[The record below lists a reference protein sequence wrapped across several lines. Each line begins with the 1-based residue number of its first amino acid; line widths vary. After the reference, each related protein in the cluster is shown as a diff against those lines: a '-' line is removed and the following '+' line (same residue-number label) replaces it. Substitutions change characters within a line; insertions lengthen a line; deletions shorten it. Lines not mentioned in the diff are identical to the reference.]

1 LAVDINIPG
10 IGVVSANNAAQ
21 DSTLNAILSA
31 IQAQTGTTTNVS
43 SAGLSAANQR
53 GSKLAGT
60 LGILGGSVSNTGDQI
75 SSAGQAASNAA
86 NRFTAA
92 STRVFSSFGML
103 ASQSTTTSGM
113 MGNIGKGITAVG
125 QTLGV
130 AASGLPGIIGKG
142 LSASLAGISG
152 TLGLL
157 SGALSKN
164 IEQYEKIQAAGG
176 SFGYSLTRMR
186 KISHEAGISVEMMS
200 NIVQKAGHQL
210 SMFGGTTERGAQQFA
225 KQNKSMQDTHGDSLL
240 RLGIGYQEQGQLLA
254 EFMGDLAASGAN
266 LSELDATQ
274 LNNSFMTLT
283 KQQKMFAQY
292 NGTTLEQ
299 ERQKAKANKED
310 AQLQAALL
318 GLAPEQRKAAEM
330 AIAQAESMVA
340 GGGKALKEMFLNN
353 GEVFTAGS
361 VGLVGELG
369 TGFNDSL
376 RDIQRGITD
385 GTMKDKTEMADSF
398 DKLGKSFG
406 PEQLK
411 NMAELV
417 KAGAMGASGPLIDAL
432 TQSYVSAERTL
443 NKGIN
448 ATFEKIQQDMQK
460 TDMKPGDPLTQ
471 NAIIAA
477 GVVKEFQ
484 TTIDK
489 TVDKMLGSS
498 VFTTTLKSATDVLRG
513 LTGIINKIG
522 TDDPGVA
529 PDGQKTG
536 SGSWTDNLESAI
548 VDAIRSGFQF
558 AFSSADPVDPSARPG
573 VPKPTD
579 APAKLPQGGTG
590 DDTLDGGA
598 GNDTLNN
605 NQVIPDDVAD
615 AMRQTPVLLQQLT
628 EQVRRSSEDN
638 ARTVVNGSA
647 YN

>member
-1 LAVDINIPG
+1 
-10 IGVVSANNAAQ
+10 
-21 DSTLNAILSA
+21 
-31 IQAQTGTTTNVS
+31 
-43 SAGLSAANQR
+43 
-53 GSKLAGT
+53 
-60 LGILGGSVSNTGDQI
+60 
-75 SSAGQAASNAA
+75 
-86 NRFTAA
+86 
-92 STRVFSSFGML
+92 
-103 ASQSTTTSGM
+103 
-113 MGNIGKGITAVG
+113 
-125 QTLGV
+125 
-130 AASGLPGIIGKG
+130 
-142 LSASLAGISG
+142 
-152 TLGLL
+152 LL
-157 SGALSKN
+157 TGALSKN

-176 SFGYSLTRMR
+176 SFGYSLERMR
-186 KISHEAGISVEMMS
+186 QISHEAGISVEMMS

-210 SMFGGTTERGAQQFA
+210 SMFGGTTEGGARDFA
-225 KQNKSMQDTHGDSLL
+225 KQNKLMQDTHGDSLL
-240 RLGIGYQEQGQLLA
+240 RLGIGYQEQGQYLA

-369 TGFNDSL
+369 TGFSDSL
-376 RDIQRGITD
+376 REIQSGITE
-385 GTMKDKTEMADSF
+385 GTLKDQTEMADAF
-398 DKLGKSFG
+398 NKMGKSFG

-411 NMAELV
+411 NIAEIV

-432 TQSYVSAERTL
+432 TQSYVSAEITL

-448 ATFEKIQQDMQK
+448 ATFDKIQADTRKLDMA
-460 TDMKPGDPLTQ
+460 PGDPLTQ

-498 VFTTTLKSATDVLRG
+498 VFTTTLNSATDVLKG
-513 LTGIINKIG
+513 LTGVINSATADPSAPSAPNEPTTG
-522 TDDPGVA
+522 TGA
-529 PDGQKTG
+529 
-536 SGSWTDNLESAI
+536 SI
-548 VDAIRSGFQF
+548 VDAIVGAIRDGFNF
-558 AFSSADPVDPSARPG
+558 AFSAADPVDPSARPG
-573 VPKPTD
+573 PSRATLPNAPVPE
-579 APAKLPQGGTG
+579 LQGGTG
-590 DDTLDGGA
+590 NTTLGGGA

-605 NQVIPDDVAD
+605 TPVIPDDVAE
-615 AMRQTPVLLQQLT
+615 ALRQTPVLLQRLI

-638 ARTVVNGSA
+638 ARSVVSGSA

>member
-1 LAVDINIPG
+1 MAVDINIPG
-10 IGVVSANNAAQ
+10 IGVISANNAAQ

-60 LGILGGSVSNTGDQI
+60 LGILGGTASNTGDQI
-75 SSAGQAASNAA
+75 AGAGQSASNAA
-86 NRFTAA
+86 SKFTAA
-92 STRVFSSFGML
+92 STKVFSSFGML
-103 ASQSTTTSGM
+103 ASQSTTTGGM
-113 MGNIGKGITAVG
+113 MGGISKGITS
-125 QTLGV
+125 LGESLGS
-130 AASGLPGIIGKG
+130 AAKLIPGLGGKMAAG
-142 LSASLAGISG
+142 VIAGVSLTA
-152 TLGLL
+152 GLL
-157 SGALSKN
+157 TGALSKN

-176 SFGYSLTRMR
+176 SFGYSLTTMR
-186 KISHEAGISVEMMS
+186 QISHEAGISVEMMS

-210 SMFGGTTERGAQQFA
+210 SMFGGTTERGARDFA
-225 KQNKSMQDTHGDSLL
+225 KQNKLMQDIHGDSLL

-318 GLAPEQRKAAEM
+318 GLAPDQRKAAEM
-330 AIAQAESMVA
+330 AIAQAETMVA

-385 GTMKDKTEMADSF
+385 GTMKDKTEIADSF
-398 DKLGKSFG
+398 AKLGKSFG

-411 NMAELV
+411 NIAEIV

-448 ATFEKIQQDMQK
+448 ETFKKIQQDMGK
-460 TDMKPGDPLTQ
+460 TDMGPGDPLTQ
-471 NAIIAA
+471 NAIQMA

-489 TVDKMLGSS
+489 TVDKMLGSNA
-498 VFTTTLKSATDVLRG
+498 FTMALDGAADGLRAVTGFVGSATADPSAPNEPK
-513 LTGIINKIG
+513 TGTG
-522 TDDPGVA
+522 TWTDDLQG
-529 PDGQKTG
+529 
-536 SGSWTDNLESAI
+536 AI
-548 VDAIRSGFQF
+548 VGAIRDGFNFVFSG
-558 AFSSADPVDPSARPG
+558 AEPVDPSARPG

-579 APAKLPQGGTG
+579 APAIVPQVGTG
-590 DDTLDGGA
+590 DDILDGGA

-605 NQVIPDDVAD
+605 NQVLPDEAVA
-615 AMRQTPVLLQQLT
+615 AIISTPVLLQQLT

-638 ARTVVNGSA
+638 ARTVANASA

>member
-1 LAVDINIPG
+1 MAVDINIPG

-43 SAGLSAANQR
+43 SAGLSAANQKGISVSNTFR
-53 GSKLAGT
+53 
-60 LGILGGSVSNTGDQI
+60 ILGDTASNTGDQI
-75 SSAGQAASNAA
+75 ADAGKSASNAA
-86 NRFTAA
+86 GRFTAA
-92 STRVFSSFGML
+92 STKVFSSFGML
-103 ASQSTTTSGM
+103 ASQSTTTGGM
-113 MGNIGKGITAVG
+113 LGGIGKGITS
-125 QTLGV
+125 LGATISN
-130 AASGLPGIIGKG
+130 AASRLPGIVGG
-142 LSASLAGISG
+142 VAGTLTTVASG

-157 SGALSKN
+157 TGALSKN

-186 KISHEAGISVEMMS
+186 EISHEAGISVEMMS
-200 NIVQKAGHQL
+200 NIVQKSGHQL
-210 SMFGGTTERGAQQFA
+210 SMFGGTTEGGAREFA
-225 KQNKSMQDTHGDSLL
+225 KRNKLMQDTHGDSLL
-240 RLGIGYQEQGQLLA
+240 RLGIGYQEQGQYLA

-369 TGFNDSL
+369 TGFSDSL
-376 RDIQRGITD
+376 REIQSGITE
-385 GTMKDKTEMADSF
+385 GTLKDQTEMADAF
-398 DKLGKSFG
+398 NKMGKSFG

-411 NMAELV
+411 NIAEIV

-432 TQSYVSAERTL
+432 TQSYVSAEITL

-448 ATFEKIQQDMQK
+448 ATFDKIQADTRKLDMA
-460 TDMKPGDPLTQ
+460 PGDPLTQ

-477 GVVKEFQ
+477 GGAV
-484 TTIDK
+484 TIDSSFLNTSLNAATGSYLT
-489 TVDKMLGSS
+489 TVDIS
-498 VFTTTLKSATDVLRG
+498 TNT
-513 LTGIINKIG
+513 
-522 TDDPGVA
+522 
-529 PDGQKTG
+529 
-536 SGSWTDNLESAI
+536 NLAVS
-548 VDAIRSGFQF
+548 
-558 AFSSADPVDPSARPG
+558 
-573 VPKPTD
+573 
-579 APAKLPQGGTG
+579 
-590 DDTLDGGA
+590 DTSL
-598 GNDTLNN
+598 
-605 NQVIPDDVAD
+605 
-615 AMRQTPVLLQQLT
+615 
-628 EQVRRSSEDN
+628 S
-638 ARTVVNGSA
+638 
-647 YN
+647 

>member
-1 LAVDINIPG
+1 MAVDINIPG

-21 DSTLNAILSA
+21 DSTLNAILGA

-75 SSAGQAASNAA
+75 ANAGQSASNAA

-113 MGNIGKGITAVG
+113 MGSIGKGVTSVT
-125 QTLGV
+125 QTLAA

-142 LSASLAGISG
+142 LGAGLSLASG

-157 SGALSKN
+157 TGALSKN

-186 KISHEAGISVEMMS
+186 EISHEAGISVEMMS
-200 NIVQKAGHQL
+200 NIVQKTGHQL

-225 KQNKSMQDTHGDSLL
+225 KQNKLMQDTHGDSLL
-240 RLGIGYQEQGQLLA
+240 RMGIGYQEQGQYLA
-254 EFMGDLAASGAN
+254 EFMGDLAAGGAN

-318 GLAPEQRKAAEM
+318 GLAPEQRKAAEL
-330 AIAQAESMVA
+330 AITQAESMFGPQA
-340 GGGKALKEMFLNN
+340 GKAMKEMFLNN

-376 RDIQRGITD
+376 RTIQSGIMD
-385 GTMKDKTEMADSF
+385 GTMGSKIEMADAF
-398 DKLGKSFG
+398 DTLGKSVG

-411 NMAELV
+411 NMSELV
-417 KAGAMGASGPLIDAL
+417 KAGAMGASGPLIDAV

-448 ATFEKIQQDMQK
+448 ETFEKIKKDLRDLDEKAQ
-460 TDMKPGDPLTQ
+460 DPLTQ
-471 NAIIAA
+471 NAIRAA
-477 GVVKEFQ
+477 EVVKQLQ

-489 TVDKMLGSS
+489 TVDKMMESTVFTESLNVASS
-498 VFTTTLKSATDVLRG
+498 VLSGATEAIKLVS
-513 LTGIINKIG
+513 
-522 TDDPGVA
+522 DPGVA

-536 SGSWTDNLESAI
+536 TGTWTDNLESAI
-548 VDAIRSGFQF
+548 VDAIRDGFNF

-579 APAKLPQGGTG
+579 APAIVPQVGTG
-590 DDTLDGGA
+590 DDILDGGA

-605 NQVIPDDVAD
+605 NQVLPDDVAD
-615 AMRQTPVLLQQLT
+615 AMRQTPVLLQQVI

-638 ARTVVNGSA
+638 ARTVANASA

>member
-1 LAVDINIPG
+1 MAVDINIPG

-60 LGILGGSVSNTGDQI
+60 LGILGGTASNTGDQI
-75 SSAGQAASNAA
+75 AGAGKSASNASSM
-86 NRFTAA
+86 FTAA
-92 STRVFSSFGML
+92 STKVFSSFGML
-103 ASQSTTTSGM
+103 ASQSTTTGGM
-113 MGNIGKGITAVG
+113 IGSIGKGITSLG
-125 QTLGV
+125 ETLGS
-130 AASGLPGIIGKG
+130 AASRIPGFIGG
-142 LSASLAGISG
+142 AGQVAITAVSG

-157 SGALSKN
+157 TGALSKN

-186 KISHEAGISVEMMS
+186 EISHEAGISVEMMS

-225 KQNKSMQDTHGDSLL
+225 KQNKIMQDTHGDSLL

-385 GTMKDKTEMADSF
+385 NTMTNKTEMADSF

-448 ATFEKIQQDMQK
+448 ETFKKIQEDMRK
-460 TDMKPGDPLTQ
+460 TDFGPEDPLTQ
-471 NAIIAA
+471 NAIKMA

-484 TTIDK
+484 TTMDK
-489 TVDKMLGSS
+489 TVDKMLESNA
-498 VFTTTLKSATDVLRG
+498 FTMALDGATRLISGAAGLLNSATA
-513 LTGIINKIG
+513 
-522 TDDPGVA
+522 DPSA
-529 PDGQKTG
+529 PNEPTTG
-536 SGSWTDNLESAI
+536 SGSWTDDLQGAI
-548 VDAIRSGFQF
+548 VGAIRDGFNF
-558 AFSSADPVDPSARPG
+558 AFSGAEPVDPSAQPG
-573 VPKPTD
+573 VSRANLPNAPT
-579 APAKLPQGGTG
+579 PALQGSAG

-605 NQVIPDDVAD
+605 NQALPDEAVA
-615 AMRQTPVLLQQLT
+615 AIISTPVLLQQLT
-628 EQVRRSSEDN
+628 EQVRQSSEDN
-638 ARTVVNGSA
+638 ARAVVNGSN
-647 YN
+647 Y

>member
-1 LAVDINIPG
+1 MAVDINIPG
-10 IGVVSANNAAQ
+10 IGVISANNAAQ

-60 LGILGGSVSNTGDQI
+60 LGILGGTASNTGDQI
-75 SSAGQAASNAA
+75 AGAGQSASNAA
-86 NRFTAA
+86 SKFTAA
-92 STRVFSSFGML
+92 STKVFSSFGML
-103 ASQSTTTSGM
+103 ASQSTTTGGM
-113 MGNIGKGITAVG
+113 MGGISKGITS
-125 QTLGV
+125 LGESLGS
-130 AASGLPGIIGKG
+130 AAKLIPGLGGKMAAG
-142 LSASLAGISG
+142 VIAGVSLTA
-152 TLGLL
+152 GLL
-157 SGALSKN
+157 TGALSKN

-176 SFGYSLTRMR
+176 SFGYSLTTMR
-186 KISHEAGISVEMMS
+186 QISHEAGISVEMMS

-210 SMFGGTTERGAQQFA
+210 SMFGGTTERGARDFA
-225 KQNKSMQDTHGDSLL
+225 KQNKLMQDTHGDSLL

-318 GLAPEQRKAAEM
+318 GLAPDQRKAAEM
-330 AIAQAESMVA
+330 AIAQAETMVA

-385 GTMKDKTEMADSF
+385 GTMKDKTEIADSF
-398 DKLGKSFG
+398 AKLGKSFG

-411 NMAELV
+411 NIAEIV

-448 ATFEKIQQDMQK
+448 ETFKKIQQDMGK
-460 TDMKPGDPLTQ
+460 TDMGPGDPLTQ
-471 NAIIAA
+471 NAIQMA

-489 TVDKMLGSS
+489 TVDKMLGSNA
-498 VFTTTLKSATDVLRG
+498 FTMALDGAADGLRAVTGFVGSATADPSAPNEPK
-513 LTGIINKIG
+513 TGTG
-522 TDDPGVA
+522 TWTDDLQG
-529 PDGQKTG
+529 
-536 SGSWTDNLESAI
+536 AI
-548 VDAIRSGFQF
+548 VGAIRDGFNFVFSG
-558 AFSSADPVDPSARPG
+558 AEPVDPSARPG

-579 APAKLPQGGTG
+579 APAIVPQVGTG
-590 DDTLDGGA
+590 DDILDGGA

-605 NQVIPDDVAD
+605 NQVLPDEAVA
-615 AMRQTPVLLQQLT
+615 AIISTPVLLQQLT

-638 ARTVVNGSA
+638 ARTVANASA

>member
-1 LAVDINIPG
+1 MAVDINIPG

-21 DSTLNAILSA
+21 DSTLNAILGA

-60 LGILGGSVSNTGDQI
+60 LGILGGTASNTGDQI
-75 SSAGQAASNAA
+75 AGAGQSASNAA
-86 NRFTAA
+86 SKFTAA
-92 STRVFSSFGML
+92 STKVFSSFGML
-103 ASQSTTTSGM
+103 ASQSTTTGGM
-113 MGNIGKGITAVG
+113 MGGISKGITS
-125 QTLGV
+125 LGESLGS
-130 AASGLPGIIGKG
+130 AAKLIPGLGGKMAAG
-142 LSASLAGISG
+142 VIAGVSLTA
-152 TLGLL
+152 GLL
-157 SGALSKN
+157 TGALSKN

-176 SFGYSLTRMR
+176 SFGYSLTTMR
-186 KISHEAGISVEMMS
+186 QISHEAGISVEMMS

-210 SMFGGTTERGAQQFA
+210 SMFGGTTERGARDFA
-225 KQNKSMQDTHGDSLL
+225 KQNKLMQDIHGDSLL

-318 GLAPEQRKAAEM
+318 GLAPDQRKAAEM
-330 AIAQAESMVA
+330 AIAQAETMVA

-385 GTMKDKTEMADSF
+385 GTMKDKTEIADSF
-398 DKLGKSFG
+398 AKLGKSFG

-411 NMAELV
+411 NIAEIV

-448 ATFEKIQQDMQK
+448 ETFKKIQQDMGK
-460 TDMKPGDPLTQ
+460 TDMGPGDPLTQ
-471 NAIIAA
+471 NAIQMA

-489 TVDKMLGSS
+489 TVDKMLGSNA
-498 VFTTTLKSATDVLRG
+498 FTMALDGAADGLRAVTGFVGSATADPSAPNEPK
-513 LTGIINKIG
+513 TGTG
-522 TDDPGVA
+522 TWTDDLQG
-529 PDGQKTG
+529 
-536 SGSWTDNLESAI
+536 AI
-548 VDAIRSGFQF
+548 VGAIRDGFNFVFSG
-558 AFSSADPVDPSARPG
+558 AEPVDPSARPG

-579 APAKLPQGGTG
+579 APAIVPQVGTG
-590 DDTLDGGA
+590 DDILDGGA

-605 NQVIPDDVAD
+605 NQVLPDEAVA
-615 AMRQTPVLLQQLT
+615 AIISTPVLLQQLT

-638 ARTVVNGSA
+638 ARTVANASA

>member
-21 DSTLNAILSA
+21 DSTLNAILGA

-75 SSAGQAASNAA
+75 ANAGESASHAA

-92 STRVFSSFGML
+92 STEVFSSFGML

-113 MGNIGKGITAVG
+113 MGSIGKGITSVT
-125 QTLGV
+125 QTLAA

-142 LSASLAGISG
+142 IGAGLSLASG
-152 TLGLL
+152 TLGVLT
-157 SGALSKN
+157 GALSKN

-176 SFGYSLTRMR
+176 SFGYSLTKMR

-200 NIVQKAGHQL
+200 NIVQKTGHQL
-210 SMFGGTTERGAQQFA
+210 SMFGGTTERGARDFA
-225 KQNKSMQDTHGDSLL
+225 KQNKLMQDTHGDSLL
-240 RLGIGYQEQGQLLA
+240 RMGIGYQEQGQLLA
-254 EFMGDLAASGAN
+254 EFMGDVAASGAN

-318 GLAPEQRKAAEM
+318 GLTHDQRKAAEI
-330 AIAQAESMVA
+330 AIGQAETMFGPQA
-340 GGGKALKEMFLNN
+340 GKAMKEMFLNN

-376 RDIQRGITD
+376 RTIQSGIMD
-385 GTMKDKTEMADSF
+385 GTMGSKIEMADAF
-398 DKLGKSFG
+398 NTLGKSVG

-411 NMAELV
+411 NISELV
-417 KAGAMGASGPLIDAL
+417 KAGAMGASGPLIDAV

-448 ATFEKIQQDMQK
+448 ETFEKIKKDTRELDENAK
-460 TDMKPGDPLTQ
+460 DPLTQ
-471 NAIIAA
+471 NAITAA

-498 VFTTTLKSATDVLRG
+498 AFTAALEGATTVLKGVTGLIADGTDVPG
-513 LTGIINKIG
+513 APNK
-522 TDDPGVA
+522 P
-529 PDGQKTG
+529 KTG
-536 SGSWTDNLESAI
+536 TGTWTDNLESAI
-548 VDAIRSGFQF
+548 VDAIRDGFNF

-579 APAKLPQGGTG
+579 APAIVPQVGTG
-590 DDTLDGGA
+590 DDILDGGA

-605 NQVIPDDVAD
+605 NQLLPDDVAD

-638 ARTVVNGSA
+638 ARTVANASA

>member
-1 LAVDINIPG
+1 MAVDINIPG

-43 SAGLSAANQR
+43 AAGLSKANQQ
-53 GSKLAGT
+53 GNKLAGT
-60 LGILGGSVSNTGDQI
+60 LGILGGATSNTGDQI
-75 SSAGQAASNAA
+75 AGAGKAASNAA
-86 NRFTAA
+86 GRFTAA
-92 STRVFSSFGML
+92 STQVFSSFGML
-103 ASQSTTTSGM
+103 ASQSTTTGGM
-113 MGNIGKGITAVG
+113 MGSIGKTISSLGN
-125 QTLGV
+125 TLS
-130 AASGLPGIIGKG
+130 AATSELPGLVGRAAQFAIVGV
-142 LSASLAGISG
+142 
-152 TLGLL
+152 TTTVGLL
-157 SGALSKN
+157 TGALSKN

-176 SFGYSLTRMR
+176 SFGYSLEKMR
-186 KISHEAGISVEMMS
+186 QISHEAGISVEMMT
-200 NIVQKAGHQL
+200 NIVQKAGHEL
-210 SMFGGTTERGAQQFA
+210 SMFGGTTERGARDFA
-225 KQNKSMQDTHGDSLL
+225 KQNKLMQDTHGDSLL
-240 RLGIGYQEQGQLLA
+240 RLGIGYQEQGQYLA
-254 EFMGDLAASGAN
+254 EFMGDLVASGAN
-266 LSELDATQ
+266 LSELDPTQ

-385 GTMKDKTEMADSF
+385 GTMKDKTEMADAF
-398 DKLGKSFG
+398 DKMGKSFG

-417 KAGAMGASGPLIDAL
+417 KAGAMGATGPVVDAL
-432 TQSYVSAERTL
+432 TGAYITAERTL
-443 NKGIN
+443 NKAVN
-448 ATFEKIQQDMQK
+448 ETFPKIKEDMQK
-460 TDMKPGDPLTQ
+460 TDMSPEDKLTQ

-489 TVDKMLGSS
+489 TVDKMLGST
-498 VFTTTLKSATDVLRG
+498 VFTTTLNAATDTLRG
-513 LTGIINKIG
+513 LTGIIG
-522 TDDPGVA
+522 SATEDPSA
-529 PDGQKTG
+529 PNEPTTG
-536 SGSWTDNLESAI
+536 SGSWTDDLQRSI
-548 VDAIRSGFQF
+548 VEAIRDGFNFVFSG
-558 AFSSADPVDPSARPG
+558 ADPVDSSARTGPQNNL
-573 VPKPTD
+573 PD
-579 APAKLPQGGTG
+579 APSPELQGGTG
-590 DDTLDGGA
+590 DTTLPGGA

-605 NQVIPDDVAD
+605 NQVLPDDVAD
-615 AMRQTPVLLQQLT
+615 AIRQTPVLLQQLT
-628 EQVRRSSEDN
+628 EQVRRSGEDN
-638 ARTVVNGSA
+638 AREVNNGSA